1 MQLYAYAYI
10 YIYIINYRGLPMY
23 PEHSWTSVTCFSWNG
38 RLCRTSLSVQ
48 GLNPLARAEEDEKP
62 TKKQRTWG
70 GEACPSWTRQVA
82 RSCSLDSWAFKPTA
96 LACGNSR
103 VEECEDNFICKWL
116 DHFGQASSTSSVVLE
131 MKIDSDRKWMISSQT
146 ELWYFRSYFQ
156 LPSGY
161 LT

>member
-1 MQLYAYAYI
+1 MHIYI
-10 YIYIINYRGLPMY
+10 YIYHKLSWSSNV
-23 PEHSWTSVTCFSWNG
+23 SWTFLNISYLFLVEWT
-38 RLCRTSLSVQ
+38 LCRTSLSVQ

>member
-1 MQLYAYAYI
+1 MHIYI

-38 RLCRTSLSVQ
+38 RCAERPCQSRVWTLWHVLKRTRNQ
-48 GLNPLARAEEDEKP
+48 Q
-62 TKKQRTWG
+62 KKQRTWG